1 MSEAVEVEVFVDA
14 SCPYC
19 HYGLATIRRLFDE
32 LAADPDAPAIVLS
45 WRFLRLYDLSPP
57 EGLPRVDYQARKG
70 RSAEQITASNAELR
84 ARAAAVGMRIDHER
98 YLFVG
103 NPLLAH
109 RLLALARDDE
119 GQDVP
124 DMWALTAAIW
134 AARFSRGLDVADLA
148 TLRAACEDAGL
159 EVPERLWRRLGDP
172 NDHLAETLADRAYAQ
187 SIDLDG
193 VPRLRVGGTIVPAW
207 LPLAE
212 VRTAFRS
219 ALEAVA

>member
-1 MSEAVEVEVFVDA
+1 VIEPVEVEVFVDA
-14 SCPYC
+14 SCRYC

-57 EGLPRVDYQARKG
+57 QGLPRATYQARKG
-70 RSAEQITASNAELR
+70 RSAEQIMAANEELR
-84 ARAAAVGMRIDHER
+84 ARAAAVGTRIDHDR
-98 YLFVG
+98 YLFVS

-109 RLLALARDDE
+109 RLLTLARDDE

-124 DMWALTAAIW
+124 DMWSLTAAIW
-134 AARFSRGLDVADLA
+134 AATFSRGLDVADLA

-159 EVPERLWRRLGDP
+159 EVPERLWRRLADS
-172 NDHLAETLADRAYAQ
+172 NDYLAETLADRAYAQ
-187 SIDLDG
+187 SINLDG

-212 VRTAFRS
+212 VRNGVRT
-219 ALEAVA
+219 ALEALA